1 MPIYE
6 YVCTRCDHRFERLQP
21 VGSPPEPCP
30 RCGGATRRLL
40 GTVGLVFR
48 GSGFYTTDYRR
59 SGDRASKPEGERKSE
74 GDRTSESKDSSAKD
88 AKSGT

>member
-6 YVCTRCDHRFERLQP
+6 YLCTRCDHRFERLQP

-30 RCGGATRRLL
+30 RCGGSTRRLL

-59 SGDRASKPEGERKSE
+59 PKDGSSRAEEKKSESDRKSDTKDTSTKE
-74 GDRTSESKDSSAKD
+74 GKS
-88 AKSGT
+88 SGT

>member
-6 YVCTRCDHRFERLQP
+6 YLCARCDHRFERLQP

-40 GTVGLVFR
+40 GSVGLVFR

-59 SGDRASKPEGERKSE
+59 PKDGASKSE
-74 GDRTSESKDSSAKD
+74 GEGKKESKEQPAKESKP
-88 AKSGT
+88 AGS

>member
-6 YVCTRCDHRFERLQP
+6 YLCTRCDHRFERLQP

-30 RCGGATRRLL
+30 RCGGTTRRLL

-59 SGDRASKPEGERKSE
+59 SKDGASRSEKEDRK
-74 GDRTSESKDSSAKD
+74 DSKDQPAKETKPAASS
-88 AKSGT
+88 

>member
-6 YVCTRCDHRFERLQP
+6 YLCTRCDHRFERLQP

-59 SGDRASKPEGERKSE
+59 SKDGRSKSEGTSEGKPEGKDQPAKEAKPS
-74 GDRTSESKDSSAKD
+74 TSA
-88 AKSGT
+88 

>member
-6 YVCTRCDHRFERLQP
+6 YLCTRCDHRFERLQP

-30 RCGGATRRLL
+30 RCGGTTRRLL

-59 SGDRASKPEGERKSE
+59 SKDGAAKSDEGKKSEGERKT
-74 GDRTSESKDSSAKD
+74 DAKD
-88 AKSGT
+88 AKSSTS

>member
-1 MPIYE
+1 VPIYE
-6 YVCTRCDHRFERLQP
+6 YLCTRCDHRFERLQP

-30 RCGGATRRLL
+30 RCGGPTRRLL

-59 SGDRASKPEGERKSE
+59 SKDGGSRSDGDRKPEGDRKSE
-74 GDRTSESKDSSAKD
+74 SQDTSAKD

>member
-1 MPIYE
+1 MPIYD
-6 YVCTRCDHRFERLQP
+6 YLCTRCDYRFERLQP

-30 RCGGATRRLL
+30 RCGGTTRRLL

-59 SGDRASKPEGERKSE
+59 SKDGASKPDKEDKK
-74 GDRTSESKDSSAKD
+74 ESKDQPVKESKPASS
-88 AKSGT
+88 